1 MARFRVLSVAAAS
14 GRIAYVCFEDRV
26 PLDWALSRK
35 ASRSPE
41 EAALALRRWIALL
54 APDVVINEKVTRRCR
69 KGARTIALI
78 EALTW
83 EAAQH
88 GVHDIAVE
96 RRQLFANKYEE
107 AAALAERFSE
117 LAPLTPK
124 PRRIW
129 DKEPLKT
136 TYFEAAALALA
147 VIDGPAEV

>member
-1 MARFRVLSVAAAS
+1 M
-14 GRIAYVCFEDRV
+14 
-26 PLDWALSRK
+26 
-35 ASRSPE
+35 
-41 EAALALRRWIALL
+41 
-54 APDVVINEKVTRRCR
+54 VINEKVTRRCR